1 MNLSR
6 LPGFYKLP
14 VPERL
19 NLMRER
25 GILSHEEFETL
36 SCGAHVLTVAR
47 ADKIIENVIGVMA
60 LPLGLGLNFLVNG
73 KDYVVPLVVEEP
85 SIVAA
90 LSSAAK
96 LIRAADGFTT
106 RSTESILIGQ
116 VQIVDVD
123 NATAARDALLQRKRE
138 LLDLANSLHP
148 RMVARGGG
156 ARDVEVHLY
165 PAADGRP
172 TMVVLHLLVDTCDA
186 MGANM
191 VNTMCEGVAPL
202 VERITGGKVLLRI
215 LSNLTDR
222 ALVWANV
229 VIPAKLLAGKRKD
242 GEQVRDGIILA
253 NALAEV
259 DPYRAATHNKG
270 IMNGVDAV
278 ALATGNDWRALEA
291 AAHAYAARGEH
302 YTSLTRWYKND
313 QGSLVGEIEIPIKV
327 GTVGGNLQSN
337 ATVAMNHH
345 LLKVSS
351 ARELAEIM
359 GAVGLAQ
366 NFAALHALATDGI
379 QQGHMTLH
387 ARGVA
392 VSAGATPEIFE
403 TVVERLL
410 DCGEIKVWKAKEIIA
425 ELKGH
430 ATSKVKRLQTDA
442 YGHAAVET
450 DGYSIG
456 YGKVILLGEHA
467 VVYGRHAIAAPVAMA
482 VRARAED
489 SKDGTQLII
498 PSWGVEQ
505 RLRSGTR
512 HPGSLLQSLEL
523 ILQRLDLAGRPLRVQ
538 VHPSV
543 PRANGL
549 GCSAALA
556 VAVIRALNQHCALN
570 LTDQQ
575 VCALAY
581 ECERV
586 AHGTPSGI
594 DNTVATY
601 GRPLLYRRG
610 EPPLIEPLHLAGP
623 LPLVIGLSGIE
634 SLTARTVG
642 RVREAWQQHTRRY
655 ERIFDDIDALALQG
669 VKALEAWDLHKLGQ
683 SMNTCQRRL
692 RALGVSSCELE
703 VMIEVACANGALGAK
718 LTGGGGGGAMIALCP
733 DDPGKVVRAL
743 QEAGFQALE
752 ASVG

>member
-6 LPGFYKLP
+6 LPGFYKLS

-60 LPLGLGLNFLVNG
+60 LPLGLGLNLLVNG

-96 LIRAADGFTT
+96 LIRAAGGFTT
-106 RSTESILIGQ
+106 RSTKPILIGQ
-116 VQIVDVD
+116 VQIVEIDD
-123 NATAARDALLQRKRE
+123 SAAARAALLERKQE
-138 LLDLANSLHP
+138 ILDLANSLHP

-156 ARDVEVHLY
+156 ARDIEVRIY
-165 PAADGRP
+165 PAADGHC
-172 TMVVLHLLVDTCDA
+172 TMVVLHLLVNTCDA
-186 MGANM
+186 MGANL

-202 VERITGGKVLLRI
+202 VERITGGKVVLRI

-229 VIPAKLLAGKRKD
+229 AIPAKLLAGKRKG
-242 GEQVRDGIILA
+242 GEEVRDGIILA
-253 NALAEV
+253 NDLAVV

-278 ALATGNDWRALEA
+278 ALASGNDWRALEA
-291 AAHAYAARGEH
+291 AAHAYAARGGR
-302 YTSLTRWYKND
+302 YTSLTRWYKDD
-313 QGSLVGEIEIPIKV
+313 QGSLAGEIEMPMKV
-327 GTVGGNLQSN
+327 GTVGGNLQFN
-337 ATVAMNHH
+337 ATVAMNHR

-392 VSAGATPEIFE
+392 VSAGAAPEIFG

-410 DCGEIKVWKAKEIIA
+410 DSGEIKVWKAKEIIA
-425 ELKGH
+425 ELKH
-430 ATSKVKRLQTDA
+430 HTPSKAKRGARDVEAVK
-442 YGHAAVET
+442 G

-456 YGKVILLGEHA
+456 FGKMILLGEHA
-467 VVYGRHAIAAPVAMA
+467 VVYGRHAIAAPVPMT

-498 PSWGVEQ
+498 PGWGVEQ
-505 RLRSGTR
+505 RLTPDTK
-512 HPGSLLQSLEL
+512 HPSSLLQSLES
-523 ILQRLDLAGRPLRVQ
+523 ILQRLDLAGRPLRIQ
-538 VHPSV
+538 AYPNV
-543 PRANGL
+543 PRAHGL

-556 VAVIRALNQHCALN
+556 VAVIRALSLHCALN

-586 AHGTPSGI
+586 AHGTPSGV

-601 GRPLLYRRG
+601 GQPLLYKRG
-610 EPPLIEPLHLAGP
+610 EPPLIEPLHLVRP
-623 LPLVIGLSGIE
+623 LPIIIGLSGVE
-634 SLTARTVG
+634 SLTARSVG
-642 RVREAWQQHTRRY
+642 RVREAWQRHTERY
-655 ERIFDDIDALALQG
+655 ERIFDEIDTLATQG
-669 VKALEAWDLHKLGQ
+669 VKALGAWDLEQFGQ
-683 SMNTCQRRL
+683 LMNACQRQL
-692 RALGVSSCELE
+692 RALGVSSGELE
-703 VMIEVACANGALGAK
+703 EMIEIARANGAVGAK

-733 DDPGKVVRAL
+733 DDPSKVVRAL
-743 QEAGFQALE
+743 QEAGYQAME
-752 ASVG
+752 AGVG

>member
-1 MNLSR
+1 MSLSR

-19 NLMRER
+19 SLMRER

-106 RSTESILIGQ
+106 RSTEPILIGQ

-123 NATAARDALLQRKRE
+123 DATAARNALLQRKRE

-156 ARDVEVHLY
+156 AKDVEVRIY
-165 PAADGRP
+165 PAAEGRP

-202 VERITGGKVLLRI
+202 VERITGGTVLLRI

-222 ALVWANV
+222 ALVWAKV

-242 GEQVRDGIILA
+242 GEQVRDGIVLA
-253 NALAEV
+253 NALAVV
-259 DPYRAATHNKG
+259 DPYRAATHNNG

-302 YTSLTRWYKND
+302 YTSLTRWYKGEK
-313 QGSLVGEIEIPIKV
+313 GSLVGEIEMPMKV

-392 VSAGATPEIFE
+392 VSAGATPEIFD

-425 ELKGH
+425 ELTHH
-430 ATSKVKRLQTDA
+430 AASKVTTDA
-442 YGHAAVET
+442 HSHAAVEE
-450 DGYSIG
+450 DGYAIG

-467 VVYGRHAIAAPVAMA
+467 VVYGRHAIAVPVPLA

-489 SKDGTQLII
+489 SKDGTHLII

-505 RLRSGTR
+505 RLRPGTK

-523 ILQRLDLAGRPLRVQ
+523 ILQRLDLADRPLRVHVQ
-538 VHPSV
+538 PNV

-556 VAVIRALNQHCALN
+556 VAVIRALNRHCTLG

-581 ECERV
+581 ECEHV

-601 GRPLLYRRG
+601 GTPLLYRRG
-610 EPPLIEPLHLAGP
+610 EPPLIEPLHLARP
-623 LPLVIGLSGIE
+623 LPIVIGLSGIE

-642 RVREAWQQHTRRY
+642 RVREAWQRHTKRY
-655 ERIFDDIDALALQG
+655 ERIFDDIDALAMQG
-669 VKALEAWDLHKLGQ
+669 VKALDAWDMHQLGQ
-683 SMNTCQRRL
+683 LMNTCQRRL

-703 VMIEVACANGALGAK
+703 EMIEVAHANGAVGAK

-733 DDPGKVVRAL
+733 DDPGRVVRAL
-743 QEAGFQALE
+743 QEANYQAME
-752 ASVG
+752 ARVG